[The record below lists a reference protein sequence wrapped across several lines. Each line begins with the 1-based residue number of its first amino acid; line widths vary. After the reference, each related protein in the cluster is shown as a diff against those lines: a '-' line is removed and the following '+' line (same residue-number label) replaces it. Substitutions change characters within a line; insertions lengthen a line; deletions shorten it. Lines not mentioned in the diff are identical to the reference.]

1 MTEHRH
7 YRHHEPATM
16 QGDLRLSG
24 EHGWKLVGTI
34 IPIAYTA

>member
-1 MTEHRH
+1 
-7 YRHHEPATM
+7 M